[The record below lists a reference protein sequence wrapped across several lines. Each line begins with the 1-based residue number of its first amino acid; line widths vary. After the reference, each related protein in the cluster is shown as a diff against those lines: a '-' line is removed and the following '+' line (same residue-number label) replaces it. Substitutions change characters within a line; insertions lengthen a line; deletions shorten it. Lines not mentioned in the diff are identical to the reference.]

1 MSTTSRPLYL
11 PYAGSTLLETPLLN
25 KGSGFSAIERQ
36 SFNLTGLI
44 PPMVESIQEQSE
56 RAYKQFSGFES
67 AMDKHVYLRNIQ
79 DTNETLFYRLVD
91 NHL

>member
-1 MSTTSRPLYL
+1 MSTTNRPLYL
-11 PYAGSTLLETPLLN
+11 PYAGSALLETPLLN

-56 RAYKQFSGFES
+56 RAYKQFSGFGS
-67 AMDKHVYLRNIQ
+67 PAILAAIFAGLPGNSFSK
-79 DTNETLFYRLVD
+79 
-91 NHL
+91 